1 MEELLA
7 RIPQLVAARY
17 PLIWVQSAEE
27 DRVERGI
34 AKLATA
40 QGTQVFRWRSTT
52 GLQSGLGADA
62 TFIPETRSI
71 LASLVHVGDILE
83 PAIFLFEDCA
93 AELTDAGVVR
103 RLRDLEPDLEQRKQ
117 ALVFVSHTAQ
127 VPQELEKDIAVLD
140 APLPDRKEISKLL
153 SLLLTRQGIA
163 TPTDRFEQFVTASLG
178 LTEKEIKR
186 AYARM
191 LLEGRRF
198 EDKDV
203 AALLDEKAR
212 MLRRSRFL
220 EFIKPDMGMSQV
232 GGLENLKIWL
242 NERTPS
248 FSDRARQYG
257 LPEPKGLFLLGVQ
270 GCGKS
275 LSAKAVA
282 DLWHLPLLRLDVA
295 ALFAGRAEEG
305 LRDTIAI
312 AESLAPVVLW
322 IDEIEKGFLGDAGG
336 GRVFGTFLT
345 WMQEK
350 KKPVFVVATANDVRS
365 LPPELLRKGRFDEI
379 FFVDLPNVH
388 ERLQILEIHL
398 RRKGRNPDDFDT
410 LAIAEETERY
420 SGAELEQLVVAGLFR
435 GFSAGR
441 EVSQADL
448 VRVARDTIP
457 LAVTMDDRLKEL
469 REWARPRARPASVD
483 TRRAAF
489 FQDWAS
495 EETNE

>member
-34 AKLATA
+34 ARLATS
-40 QGTQVFRWRSTT
+40 QGTQLFRWRSTT
-52 GLQSGLGADA
+52 GLQCGLGPDA
-62 TFIPETRSI
+62 AFLPETRSI
-71 LASLVHVGDILE
+71 LSALAHVGQVTA

-93 AELTDAGVVR
+93 AELVDPGVVR

-127 VPQELEKDIAVLD
+127 IPQELEKDIAVLD
-140 APLPDRKEISKLL
+140 APLPDRKDIGKLLSKLL
-153 SLLLTRQGIA
+153 TSQGI
-163 TPTDRFEQFVTASLG
+163 PVPPDRFEQFATASLG

-232 GGLENLKIWL
+232 GGLENLKVWL

-305 LRDTIAI
+305 LRDTI
-312 AESLAPVVLW
+312 
-322 IDEIEKGFLGDAGG
+322 
-336 GRVFGTFLT
+336 
-345 WMQEK
+345 
-350 KKPVFVVATANDVRS
+350 
-365 LPPELLRKGRFDEI
+365 
-379 FFVDLPNVH
+379 
-388 ERLQILEIHL
+388 
-398 RRKGRNPDDFDT
+398 
-410 LAIAEETERY
+410 
-420 SGAELEQLVVAGLFR
+420 
-435 GFSAGR
+435 
-441 EVSQADL
+441 
-448 VRVARDTIP
+448 P

-495 EETNE
+495 EESNE